1 MNANGLT
8 PTSRWETALTTAD
21 HTALSALLAAAFS
34 NEDGGFTTQSWG
46 WARKEARLWLA
57 DSAGRPVAHL
67 AVERRLVDVG
77 GAEVL
82 VAGVGDVGVSP
93 DLHGQGV
100 GAALMAEL
108 GRRLRTDFAAD
119 FGFVQCSDDVVGFY
133 RSSGWTPVPNVVRRV
148 DPEDER
154 TVREGLW
161 PALVM
166 AGRRPLPEWP
176 DGLVDLRGLPW

>member
-93 DLHGQGV
+93 
-100 GAALMAEL
+100 
-108 GRRLRTDFAAD
+108 T
-119 FGFVQCSDDVVGFY
+119 C
-133 RSSGWTPVPNVVRRV
+133 
-148 DPEDER
+148 
-154 TVREGLW
+154 TVRVW
-161 PALVM
+161 A
-166 AGRRPLPEWP
+166 RR
-176 DGLVDLRGLPW
+176 